1 MLLVDIDDVARY
13 RALAAR
19 VLKPTR
25 ARLARCLSQVT
36 TAPEEAIARELEVDP
51 KDKFKAALSL
61 VVTAEG
67 GWAGPASARE
77 AWETVAPMEW
87 LDDDRRRFERGGEAP
102 ATVRDAVTLASDPEG
117 VSTAETLAR
126 TFAGQCHALLKTG
139 QSGQSIGWKFVDP
152 KRYRS
157 RFCARAQ
164 ARSGEMIFNAAYANP
179 ATKRGGEVQKATL
192 PSTVTAELEAIRN
205 ELIRSVG
212 PVAWDVVALVG
223 WHLRLVAHEIES
235 PFEPLLSL
243 WELGY
248 ALDELTDERTVL
260 AAPSI

>member
-1 MLLVDIDDVARY
+1 MLVDLDDLARF

-19 VLKPTR
+19 VLKPSR
-25 ARLARCLSQVT
+25 PALASCLSKVT
-36 TAPEEAIARELEVDP
+36 TAPEDAIARELEVDP

-61 VVTAEG
+61 VVTADG
-67 GWAGPASARE
+67 AWAGPASARE

-87 LDDDRRRFERGGEAP
+87 IGDDRRRFERGGEAP
-102 ATVRDAVTLASDPEG
+102 PTVRDAVTLACDPEG

-126 TFAGQCHALLKTG
+126 TFAGKCHSLFKTG
-139 QSGQSIGWKFVDP
+139 RTGQELGWKFVDP

-164 ARSGEMIFNAAYANP
+164 ARSGEMVFNAACAQP
-179 ATKRGGEVQKATL
+179 SARRGGEAQKATL
-192 PSTVTAELEAIRN
+192 PESVTRELDEVRN
-205 ELIRSVG
+205 GLIRSVG
-212 PVAWDVVALVG
+212 PVAWDVVALIG
-223 WHLRLVAHEIES
+223 WHLRLVTHEIES

-243 WELGY
+243 WEIGY
-248 ALDELTDERTVL
+248 ALDELADERTIL